1 VPVPSRVITNFM
13 RQQGFP
19 DAPEVERRSHFN
31 GLTFQPA
38 VVFPTVLV
46 AIVLQ
51 SAWLHL
57 AISAV
62 LWWNTLVPA
71 LNPFERAWS
80 RWVRRPRG
88 QTPLPPAPGPRR
100 LAQGMAAT
108 FNLTAALGLMYG
120 WMAVAWVSEAMLVVG
135 FSLLLFGRFCLGA
148 YLYYLLKGEVKFAN
162 ATLPWSASGGGCPE

>member
-1 VPVPSRVITNFM
+1 MPSRVVTNFM
-13 RQQGFP
+13 RQQGFSEEP
-19 DAPEVERRSHFN
+19 DAERRSHFH

-38 VVFPTVLV
+38 IVFPTVLV
-46 AIVLQ
+46 AIVWQ

-62 LWWNTLVPA
+62 LWWNTLIPA

-88 QTPLPPAPGPRR
+88 QGPLPPAPGPRR

-108 FNLTAALGLMYG
+108 FNLTAALGLLLG
-120 WMAVAWVSEAMLVVG
+120 STAVAWASEAALVVG
-135 FSLLLFGRFCLGA
+135 FSLLLFGRLCLGA
-148 YLYYLLKGEVKFAN
+148 YLYYLLKGQVEYAN
-162 ATLPWSASGGGCPE
+162 ATLPWSASGGGCPD

>member
-1 VPVPSRVITNFM
+1 MPSRVITNFM

-19 DAPEVERRSHFN
+19 DEPDAERRSHFS

-38 VVFPTVLV
+38 IVFPLVLV

-57 AISAV
+57 VISAV

-80 RWVRRPRG
+80 HFVRRPRG
-88 QTPLPPAPGPRR
+88 QASLPPAPGPRR

-108 FNLTAALGLMYG
+108 FNLTAGLGLLYG
-120 WMAVAWVSEAMLVVG
+120 WSLVAWVSEAMLFVG

-148 YLYYLLKGEVKFAN
+148 YIYYLIRGEVEFAN
-162 ATLPWSASGGGCPE
+162 ATLPWSPSGGGCPD